1 MIKKVFAVLVLAI
14 ASAGCVDSDFSLLL
28 DGPIQFQGEVE
39 GDVLTCTV
47 ETSAGAG
54 DQGADSV
61 LRDGMIVNLQDIE
74 ESGQFG
80 QTPLGQ
86 SPPGRLQIL
95 TSVANRLQASD
106 SYSPIGFDQNQRLN
120 QNVVMLDRV
129 EVSFPEDQNQAGFPA
144 LETIRPLTGIVG
156 TEDAAFV
163 FVTVFD
169 RTTLNAW
176 RAVVQGLSDGSVL
189 IPAVV
194 ELQTFGVTSAGDE
207 VESNRLRVPLQVCDG
222 CDEPTTQLC
231 GNGL

>member
-28 DGPIQFQGEVE
+28 DGPIQFEGEVE
-39 GDVLTCTV
+39 EDTISCSV
-47 ETSAGAG
+47 ETTVGGG
-54 DQGADSV
+54 DSGADNV
-61 LRDGMIVNLQDIE
+61 LSDGMIVNLQDIE
-74 ESGQFG
+74 AAGQLG
-80 QTPLGQ
+80 QTP
-86 SPPGRLQIL
+86 SEVPGRFQIL
-95 TSVANRLQASD
+95 TSVGNRLQASD

-194 ELQTFGVTSAGDE
+194 EIQTFGVTSAGDE

-222 CDEPTTQLC
+222 CSEPSTQLC
-231 GNGL
+231 GPGL